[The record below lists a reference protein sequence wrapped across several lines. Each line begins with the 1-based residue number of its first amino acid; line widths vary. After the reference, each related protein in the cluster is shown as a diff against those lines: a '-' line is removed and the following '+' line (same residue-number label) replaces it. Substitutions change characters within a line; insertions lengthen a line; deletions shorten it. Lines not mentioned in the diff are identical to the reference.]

1 MHALAIIAAFVV
13 AGALGSLTDW
23 LFMGVLF
30 HDAYNAHPEIWRP
43 GVRLGADRRA
53 IIWSSILGYLVTAA
67 VALLC
72 VLAHVTS
79 VGAALAVA
87 ALAWLAGPPTVII
100 VNGMFIKIDPK
111 ITLSHCL
118 GYGAR
123 MLLAGLGAGIALGP
137 LASR

>member
-1 MHALAIIAAFVV
+1 MLMIILAIAV
-13 AGALGSLTDW
+13 AGTLGSLTDW

-30 HDAYNAHPEIWRP
+30 HDAYNNHPEIWRP

-53 IIWSSILGYLVTAA
+53 IIWSSILGYLITAA

-72 VLAHVTS
+72 VIAHVAS
-79 VGAALAVA
+79 IGGALAVA
-87 ALAWLAGPPTVII
+87 AVAWLAGPPVVII